1 MKNGSPALP
10 YVVSFLAGLVICL
23 AVAKLGGRR
32 EPWDT
37 SLYFVAG
44 IPLMCVV
51 TFALA
56 FAYPARPWRWVVSMA
71 VGQSI
76 ALLMGGGSLSLWPL
90 AIVAM
95 VILLDGRGWRNLT
108 SRTSARARPAPARLR
123 VSVCGRRRRP
133 GSRR

>member
-1 MKNGSPALP
+1 MSAPAGKSQGSTLP
-10 YVVSFLAGLVICL
+10 YVVSLLAGLAICL

-32 EPWDT
+32 EPWDS

-51 TFALA
+51 SFALA
-56 FAYPARPWRWVVSMA
+56 YAYPVRAWRWVVSMA
-71 VGQSI
+71 IGQSI

-95 VILLDGRGWRNLT
+95 TVLSLPQLAAAIVASNVAQRR
-108 SRTSARARPAPARLR
+108 SEKAP
-123 VSVCGRRRRP
+123 P
-133 GSRR
+133 E